1 MVKAN
6 IKPIFNTDMTILRT
20 LYSFLLFFL
29 CFSIKKFVQS
39 KEKKHVLLEF
49 FFFFLRFLVIEIV
62 KTVKIVKTLCPTPI
76 QRYLNF
82 KKS

>member
-29 CFSIKKFVQS
+29 FFDQKIRTV
-39 KEKKHVLLEF
+39 KEKKTCPSGIF
-49 FFFFLRFLVIEIV
+49 FFKSFLVIEIYC
-62 KTVKIVKTLCPTPI
+62 KNPLSYPNSEISKFLEK
-76 QRYLNF
+76 LN
-82 KKS
+82 